1 VVATTSL
8 GLEYQQGTDRP
19 CDAPDV
25 WCDFTETL
33 EGLLVPIDD
42 IAGRISPSIPCAKVK
57 RTTALSVNDATNPFG
72 IPVAW
77 DSVIFDTDGMVDLT
91 NSQFEIKPTRSGT
104 YFVVSTMVASLNGVT
119 TTSATLNI
127 IVSEFSTSPF
137 FSSGTSAQWLDQ
149 CPMLDT
155 AGSAYYWR
163 IGVAHIYN
171 PSTFKFGYSV
181 FVGSNASLILTATD
195 ITLSVYWISDVV

>member
-1 VVATTSL
+1 MVATTSL

-33 EGLLVPIDD
+33 EGLLLPIDN

-57 RTTALSVNDATNPFG
+57 RTTAFAVNDATNPFG
-72 IPVAW
+72 VPVPW

-104 YFVVSTMVASLNGVT
+104 YFVVSTMVASMNGVV
-119 TTSATLNI
+119 TTSGTLNV

-149 CPMLDT
+149 CPMLDA

-163 IGVAHIYN
+163 IGVAHIYT

-181 FVGSNASLILTATD
+181 FVGSNSSLILTATD
-195 ITLSVYWISDVV
+195 ITLSVYWISDGV